1 MKETTFILDRL
12 LVVKLDATIWGG
24 RKKLHKEDLI
34 LGDGSILP
42 PEDLASLGSKKIADP
57 IELAVFNRLKKEA
70 ERVCLKVGTRFLG
83 AFAVP
88 EDFIGPVQT
97 ELERIA
103 MGFDLARDKFLSGYD
118 DAVKGWV
125 AKHPEFAEAINRAV
139 DPVETV
145 AANLRFD
152 YVVFRVSQ
160 PQLPE
165 EDISPE
171 LAASL
176 DRRVGSL
183 SDTLFREVAQ
193 DAADLVENSLIG
205 RQSVTRKALSPL
217 KKMRDK
223 LDGLAFLDHRVNRV
237 VQTLDEILGRVPK
250 TGPLEGAYLQEVFAL
265 ALLLSDPDKTRRHG
279 AGLVQTEIEADV
291 DTVANGVK
299 AQPFPQGNEGV
310 DVGIEASAM
319 TETSNTSETKT
330 ASEQLIPSIPDGDAQ
345 SVASQAETDSQ
356 PVEERQPEI
365 EPIVSDSGTPA
376 LEASE
381 MSASDR
387 FSLFEGIEDE
397 LEQDDELVMPPAGES
412 SQITV
417 ALPDVSQV
425 LPKPA
430 PTMPTEFWF

>member
-1 MKETTFILDRL
+1 MQETTFILDRL

-34 LGDGSILP
+34 LGDGSVLP

-57 IELAVFNRLKKEA
+57 NELAVFNRLKKEA

-83 AFAVP
+83 GFAVP
-88 EDFIGPVQT
+88 EDFIGPILT

-103 MGFDLARDKFLSGYD
+103 MGFSLARDKFLSGYD

-160 PQLPE
+160 PQPPE
-165 EDISPE
+165 DGVSQE
-171 LAASL
+171 LTANL
-176 DRRVGSL
+176 DRKVESL

-193 DAADLVENSLIG
+193 DAADLVENSLLG

-217 KKMRDK
+217 KKVRDK

-237 VQTLDEILGRVPK
+237 VQTLDEILSRVPK
-250 TGPLEGAYLQEVFAL
+250 TGPLDGAYLQEVFAL

-279 AGLVQTEIEADV
+279 EGLAQT
-291 DTVANGVK
+291 DTVANGVETIH
-299 AQPFPQGNEGV
+299 PVPQEIGRDGMDNEAAV
-310 DVGIEASAM
+310 IA
-319 TETSNTSETKT
+319 ETSNTSNTDGL
-330 ASEQLIPSIPDGDAQ
+330 QLAPSIPDGEAQ
-345 SVASQAETDSQ
+345 VVASQAGTDSQ
-356 PVEERQPEI
+356 PVEEIRHKF
-365 EPIVSDSGTPA
+365 EPIVLDSGISV
-376 LEASE
+376 LETSKKPT
-381 MSASDR
+381 SDR
-387 FSLFEGIEDE
+387 FSLFADLDDE
-397 LEQDDELVMPPAGES
+397 LEEEAAIEPTVERAADFIPVTKPESMPS
-412 SQITV
+412 LS
-417 ALPDVSQV
+417 
-425 LPKPA
+425 
-430 PTMPTEFWF
+430 TEFWF

>member
-34 LGDGSILP
+34 LGDGSVLP

-57 IELAVFNRLKKEA
+57 TELAVFNRLKKEA

-83 AFAVP
+83 GFAVP
-88 EDFIGPVQT
+88 EDFIGPIQT

-103 MGFDLARDKFLSGYD
+103 MGFGLARDKFLSGYD

-125 AKHPEFAEAINRAV
+125 AKHPEFAEAITRAV

-160 PQLPE
+160 PQLTE
-165 EDISPE
+165 EGISPE
-171 LAASL
+171 LTASL

-193 DAADLVENSLIG
+193 DAAYWIENSLLG

-250 TGPLEGAYLQEVFAL
+250 TGPLEGTYLQEVFAL
-265 ALLLSDPDKTRRHG
+265 ALLLSYFEQSGRKDKWTPNMRR
-279 AGLVQTEIEADV
+279 
-291 DTVANGVK
+291 N
-299 AQPFPQGNEGV
+299 
-310 DVGIEASAM
+310 
-319 TETSNTSETKT
+319 
-330 ASEQLIPSIPDGDAQ
+330 PSIVSPYAGYMF
-345 SVASQAETDSQ
+345 SVA
-356 PVEERQPEI
+356 RN
-365 EPIVSDSGTPA
+365 EPA
-376 LEASE
+376 A
-381 MSASDR
+381 
-387 FSLFEGIEDE
+387 
-397 LEQDDELVMPPAGES
+397 
-412 SQITV
+412 
-417 ALPDVSQV
+417 
-425 LPKPA
+425 KPS
-430 PTMPTEFWF
+430 

>member
-34 LGDGSILP
+34 LGDGSVLP

-57 IELAVFNRLKKEA
+57 LELAVFNRLKKEA

-125 AKHPEFAEAINRAV
+125 AKHPEFAEAITRAV

-171 LAASL
+171 LTASI

-193 DAADLVENSLIG
+193 DAAYWIENSLLG

-237 VQTLDEILGRVPK
+237 VQTLDEILSRVPK

-265 ALLLSDPDKTRRHG
+265 ALLLSD
-279 AGLVQTEIEADV
+279 L
-291 DTVANGVK
+291 
-299 AQPFPQGNEGV
+299 
-310 DVGIEASAM
+310 
-319 TETSNTSETKT
+319 
-330 ASEQLIPSIPDGDAQ
+330 
-345 SVASQAETDSQ
+345 
-356 PVEERQPEI
+356 ER
-365 EPIVSDSGTPA
+365 
-376 LEASE
+376 
-381 MSASDR
+381 
-387 FSLFEGIEDE
+387 
-397 LEQDDELVMPPAGES
+397 
-412 SQITV
+412 
-417 ALPDVSQV
+417 
-425 LPKPA
+425 
-430 PTMPTEFWF
+430 

>member
-34 LGDGSILP
+34 LGDGSVLP

-57 IELAVFNRLKKEA
+57 GELAVFNRLKKEA

-103 MGFDLARDKFLSGYD
+103 TGFDLARDKFLSGYD

-171 LAASL
+171 LTASL

-193 DAADLVENSLIG
+193 DAAYWIENSLIG

-217 KKMRDK
+217 RKIRGK

-250 TGPLEGAYLQEVFAL
+250 TGPLEGTYLQEVFAL
-265 ALLLSDPDKTRRHG
+265 ALLLSD
-279 AGLVQTEIEADV
+279 L
-291 DTVANGVK
+291 
-299 AQPFPQGNEGV
+299 
-310 DVGIEASAM
+310 
-319 TETSNTSETKT
+319 
-330 ASEQLIPSIPDGDAQ
+330 
-345 SVASQAETDSQ
+345 
-356 PVEERQPEI
+356 ER
-365 EPIVSDSGTPA
+365 
-376 LEASE
+376 
-381 MSASDR
+381 
-387 FSLFEGIEDE
+387 
-397 LEQDDELVMPPAGES
+397 
-412 SQITV
+412 
-417 ALPDVSQV
+417 
-425 LPKPA
+425 
-430 PTMPTEFWF
+430 